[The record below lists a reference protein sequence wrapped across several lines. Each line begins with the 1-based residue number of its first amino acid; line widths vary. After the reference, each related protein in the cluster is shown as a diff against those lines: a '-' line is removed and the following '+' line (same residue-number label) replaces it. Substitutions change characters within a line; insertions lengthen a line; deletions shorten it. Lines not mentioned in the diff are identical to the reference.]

1 MFKIDMHDEAVCVG
15 GLVDRDAGYEL
26 AVQLQRGST
35 VCSVVD
41 DTGHEK
47 A

>member
-1 MFKIDMHDEAVCVG
+1 MFKIDMHDEAVCFG
-15 GLVDRDAGYEL
+15 RLVSRDAGQEL
-26 AVQLQRGST
+26 APQPQRGSA